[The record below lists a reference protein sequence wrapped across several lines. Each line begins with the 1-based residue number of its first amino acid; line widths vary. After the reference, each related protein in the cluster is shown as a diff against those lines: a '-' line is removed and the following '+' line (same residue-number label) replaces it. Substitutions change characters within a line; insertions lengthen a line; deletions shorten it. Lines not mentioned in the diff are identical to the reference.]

1 MSTIATKRR
10 APLMLP
16 GQSAAPEGPV
26 DMTFMYVM
34 HHGFRR
40 DLTAFVAAAKA
51 TPAGDRAA
59 WEALE
64 QRWELFSH
72 ILHLHHTAEDDA
84 IWPFLMDRVDA
95 EGRATL
101 QAMEAEHDQIDP
113 LLQACADGFATLAR
127 KPDDDARAALVVRLT
142 ATRECLTRHLAHEET
157 DAIALISPR
166 SPRRSGWP
174 SRRTTPRTD
183 DGSATSSGWCRGPRT
198 GFRQRRGQRRSP
210 TPVVRSICCGWRRV
224 EPLNEGSAKPSG
236 TSDS

>member
-1 MSTIATKRR
+1 MSTTATKRR
-10 APLMLP
+10 PPLMLP

-26 DMTFMYVM
+26 DMAFMYVM
-34 HHGFRR
+34 HHGYRR

-64 QRWELFSH
+64 QRWQLFSH

-127 KPDDDARAALVVRLT
+127 KPDDDVRAALVVRLT
-142 ATRECLTRHLAHEET
+142 ATRECLSRHLAHEET
-157 DAIALISPR
+157 DAIALIQSSVTAEAWLAIEKDHAR
-166 SPRRSGWP
+166 
-174 SRRTTPRTD
+174 
-183 DGSATSSGWCRGPRT
+183 DG
-198 GFRQRRGQRRSP
+198 
-210 TPVVRSICCGWRRV
+210 RRV
-224 EPLNEGSAKPSG
+224 RDILRGVPWAAHGLPPEARATAFADAGRAFFLVWLATRGAFERRERRAFRYV
-236 TSDS
+236 